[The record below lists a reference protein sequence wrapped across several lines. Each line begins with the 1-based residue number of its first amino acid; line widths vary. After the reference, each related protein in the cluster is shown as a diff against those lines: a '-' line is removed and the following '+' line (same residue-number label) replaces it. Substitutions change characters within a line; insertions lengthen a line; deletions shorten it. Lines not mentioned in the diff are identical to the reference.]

1 LKEHH
6 AAEAVK
12 QGEAEERREQHGKND
27 DQAKEKWGKGDDEAS
42 DATEMRQ
49 GANFQG
55 MNNNA
60 SNTSGNLSR
69 GPPGNQYHI
78 PCEHCGFYNHLS
90 KDCRRLNCEICG
102 LGNHVTYNCRM
113 CIPWNSAPE
122 LCATQVEDQS
132 FLFIEENIDPR
143 VAKEKESFAII
154 TIVEGEATCKQIEQ
168 EFTNLMGSETWK
180 WKARLVGDKKFVM
193 RFPSAKI
200 INQWCHFKFLPVECA
215 EAQMKVEAWTPCLGA
230 KGMLQM
236 AWFRV
241 HDIPSDQRF
250 IRTIAKV
257 GGLVEKVMEID
268 ESTRFRHDY
277 VRMRIACQDV
287 TKVPRTAQSTLG
299 LFIHEFTYER
309 EVEVE
314 ENEKMFKGGIRVS
327 SNDQQPKSKDDDK
340 SALGSNSK

>member
-1 LKEHH
+1 
-6 AAEAVK
+6 
-12 QGEAEERREQHGKND
+12 
-27 DQAKEKWGKGDDEAS
+27 
-42 DATEMRQ
+42 
-49 GANFQG
+49 
-55 MNNNA
+55 
-60 SNTSGNLSR
+60 
-69 GPPGNQYHI
+69 
-78 PCEHCGFYNHLS
+78 
-90 KDCRRLNCEICG
+90 
-102 LGNHVTYNCRM
+102 M

-154 TIVEGEATCKQIEQ
+154 TIVKGEATCKQIEQ
-168 EFTNLMGSETWK
+168 AFTNLMGSETWK

-277 VRMRIACQDV
+277 VRMRIACRDV

-340 SALGSNSK
+340 SAPGSNSK